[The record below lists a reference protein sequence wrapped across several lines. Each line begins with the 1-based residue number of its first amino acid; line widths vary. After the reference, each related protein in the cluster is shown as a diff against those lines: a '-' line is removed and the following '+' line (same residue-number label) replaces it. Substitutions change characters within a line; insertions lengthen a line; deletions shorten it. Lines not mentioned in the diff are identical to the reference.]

1 MCLMVSSPESVE
13 VTENLATDVL
23 SLGLFVVHDTVGGGE
38 DDLAELSGGKN
49 VVDELLE
56 VSDFE
61 VVSGG
66 DDSAL
71 VQSSVQLNHNFA

>member
-1 MCLMVSSPESVE
+1 M
-13 VTENLATDVL
+13 L

-38 DDLAELSGGKN
+38 DDVSELSGGEH

-56 VSDFE
+56 VLELE
-61 VVSGG
+61 VVSGR

-71 VQSSVQLNHNFA
+71 VQSTVQLNNDLSVSLVIYDLELVDVT